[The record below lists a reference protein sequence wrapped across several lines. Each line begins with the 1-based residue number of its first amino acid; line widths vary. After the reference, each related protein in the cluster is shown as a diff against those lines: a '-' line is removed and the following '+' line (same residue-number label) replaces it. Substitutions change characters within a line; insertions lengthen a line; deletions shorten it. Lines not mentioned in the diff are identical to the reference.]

1 MLTWYGTVSYRFY
14 DVAWCMAWYISRRW
28 YNLVLSRDAW
38 VAWHGAVLRPWN
50 DLLHSD
56 AFRAALL
63 ADMDHIF

>member
-1 MLTWYGTVSYRFY
+1 MTLHG
-14 DVAWCMAWYISRRW
+14 
-28 YNLVLSRDAW
+28 
-38 VAWHGAVLRPWN
+38 AWHGIFRVAGTTWYFLEMHGWPDMVVLRPWN